1 MLALLISYIIQ
12 EQIHLMNTSISAL
25 FNRTVVSVTLATAI
39 IFTPTYADETKTLVF
54 SAIPDQDESSLKVRF
69 GKVADYLSTTLD
81 IPVKYI
87 PVKSY
92 AASVTGFRNN
102 QIQLAWFGGLSG
114 VQARLLTPGAQ
125 AIAQGAEDPEFHTYF
140 IAHHSTGLQLSET
153 FPKSMKGKRFTF
165 GSKGSTSG
173 RLMPEFYIRQHLQ
186 KSPNDSFSSVGFS
199 GNHSRTVAL
208 VESGAYEIGAV
219 NYKVWEKMVA
229 SKKVDTNKV
238 SVIWKTPGY
247 PDYQWTLRG
256 DVDATWGDG
265 FSAKVKQAL
274 LDMKDPALL
283 ASFPRKSFI
292 SASNEDYL
300 PIEET
305 AKSIGLLDN

>member
-1 MLALLISYIIQ
+1 
-12 EQIHLMNTSISAL
+12 MNTSISAL
-25 FNRTVVSVTLATAI
+25 FNRTVVSFAFATAI
-39 IFTPTYADETKTLVF
+39 ALTPAHADEAKTLVF

-69 GKVADYLSTTLD
+69 GKVADYLSVTLD
-81 IPVKYI
+81 IPVKYV

-102 QIQLAWFGGLSG
+102 QLQLAWFGGLSG
-114 VQARLLTPGAQ
+114 VQARLLTPGSQ
-125 AIAQGAEDPEFHTYF
+125 AIAQGEEDPEFHTYF
-140 IAHHSTGLQLSET
+140 IAHHSTGMKLSEA
-153 FPKSMKGKRFTF
+153 FPKSIMGKRFTF

-173 RLMPEFYIRQHLQ
+173 RLMPEFYLRQHLE

-219 NYKVWEKMVA
+219 NFKVWEKMVA
-229 SKKVDTNKV
+229 EKKVDTDKV

-247 PDYQWTLRG
+247 PDYQWTIRG

-274 LDMKDPALL
+274 LDMKDPVLL

-292 SASNEDYL
+292 SASNEDFL
-300 PIEET
+300 SIEET
-305 AKSIGLLDN
+305 AKSIGLIDQ